1 MEKNRP
7 EQGIAFH
14 QIIAEG
20 RRPGRFPVV
29 ELITAEMTDEIDGK
43 LHPFPGAEGDLRA

>member
-7 EQGIAFH
+7 EQGIAFR

-20 RRPGRFPVV
+20 RRPGRLPVV
-29 ELITAEMTDEIDGK
+29 ELITAEMTDEIDGQFR
-43 LHPFPGAEGDLRA
+43 PFPGAE